1 MKKIIIILFIITSF
15 LAAQEIDTITYKIC
29 INAGHGGHTS
39 NDRPPATPAGYWE
52 SEGNITRALAL
63 ETIFKNYGIVNVNDT
78 TRAKFSI
85 VMTRRHN
92 RASDNLRLSSIC
104 AIANQNY
111 SDWMQSIHSN
121 ATGLTN
127 STRHTTLL
135 LYPGPTGDSRI
146 NGLSGYPKAP
156 QEMALAAI
164 MANNISKALQ
174 TTGTSLAGDWTFY
187 GTNKPYLG
195 VFRTLQVPGTLSEG
209 TFHDYYPETY
219 RLQNLDFRINESWAI
234 AMSFFDQFNLPE
246 PEMANLA
253 GIVRTNEEKVN
264 YPYGSGSDD
273 QYKPV
278 DSIKVTIYPVGS
290 PDSSRIYHGNTT
302 MYIDKYTPQWS
313 QLELYTPINSN
324 DWSAIDNRFDKD
336 YNTGPNYDYY
346 MNGYNNNHGYN
357 RNNGFY
363 LFDSL
368 AYGSYVVIYEAP
380 GFWPDTGSVTIN
392 DSKFFWTKNRF
403 MISSAPPY
411 IKSNTPQANETEHP
425 AWEPIILGFSHAMDT
440 AAVRNGLTLDPP
452 AALIYTWNST
462 NKQLSLAFVGD
473 RLEVETDYT
482 LTLDSDSI
490 TGNRNQHLDGNGD
503 GIGGDDFVLDFT
515 TSPPDIYAPAIDV
528 WFPSKYARHA
538 DLQPII
544 SYTYDEVIN
553 TSVSIADKFRFYRT
567 TGEDIEIPFEFDIYT
582 LNGKSIVSLFPTQEL
597 ERSNSYMRIVN
608 SGISDLFGNTTTSNK
623 TSGLIINSTIP
634 YYADTLVIDAFSPST
649 IAGSWKQPGFSGS
662 TVNLLAGLA
671 SANDRYVNHCNNSSY
686 SMAISYTFDPEA
698 SDGLLRLVHVDGLE
712 TTSGKSFFDQGDV
725 MQSWVFGDGSN
736 NKFRY
741 AVDDPSGTGVSEVSP
756 WFDLDYIGW
765 RLLKWDL
772 RSGINGTWESVSD
785 GTLDGELSFDSFQIE
800 YIDSIG
806 TNEGVIY
813 IEDLVVM
820 TPGGVAIQDTDVPA
834 NFSLEQNYPNP
845 FNPTTAIRYQL
856 PANGNVN
863 LSVYDINGRQ
873 IANLI
878 NQYQSAGTYTVNFNA
893 GPLPSGVY
901 IARLQTELGAI
912 NRKMLLVK

>member
-1 MKKIIIILFIITSF
+1 MKKLIIILFIISSF

-29 INAGHGGHTS
+29 INAGHGGHES
-39 NDRPPATPAGYWE
+39 NDRPPSSPAGYWE
-52 SEGNITRALAL
+52 SEGNLTRLLAL
-63 ETIFKNYGIVNVNDT
+63 ETILKDYGIVDVNDT
-78 TRAKFSI
+78 TRAKFAT

-92 RASDNLRLSSIC
+92 RASDGINLSSI
-104 AIANQNY
+104 AAMANNNHC
-111 SDWMQSIHSN
+111 DWMQSIHSN

-146 NGLSGYPKAP
+146 NGIYGYPKAP
-156 QEMALAAI
+156 QEMALAKI

-174 TTGTSLAGDWTFY
+174 TTGTSLAGDWSFY
-187 GTNKPYLG
+187 GTGKPYLG
-195 VFRTLQVPGTLSEG
+195 VFRTLRVPGTLSEG

-234 AMSFFDQFNLPE
+234 AMSFFNQFNLPI

-253 GIVRTNEEKVN
+253 GIIRTYEEKVN
-264 YPYGSGSDD
+264 YNYASGSND

-278 DSIKVTIYPVGS
+278 DSIKITLYPVGS
-290 PDSSRIYHGNTT
+290 PDSSRIYNGNTT
-302 MYIDKYTPQWS
+302 MYADKYAPQWS
-313 QLELYTPINSN
+313 QITTGSPISSTNWATLDNSS
-324 DWSAIDNRFDKD
+324 D
-336 YNTGPNYDYY
+336 YDYY

-380 GFWPDTGSVTIN
+380 GFWSDTGSVTID
-392 DSKFFWTKNRF
+392 DSKFFWTQNRY
-403 MISSAPPY
+403 MVSSAPPY
-411 IKSNTPQANETEHP
+411 IKTNTPQANATEHP

-440 AAVRNGLTLDPP
+440 AAVRNGLTLDP
-452 AALIYTWNST
+452 AADLIYTWNST
-462 NKQLSLAFVGD
+462 NKQLSLTFVGD
-473 RLEVETDYT
+473 SLEVETDYT
-482 LTLDSDSI
+482 LTLTADSI
-490 TGNRNQHLDGNGD
+490 KGNRDQYLDGNAD
-503 GIGGDDFVLDFT
+503 GIGGDNFVLEFT
-515 TSPPDIYAPAIDV
+515 TSPMDIYAPAIAV
-528 WFPSKYARHA
+528 WFPGKYARHA
-538 DLQPII
+538 DLQPIL
-544 SYTYDEVIN
+544 SFTYNEIIDA
-553 TSVSIADKFRFYRT
+553 SVDYKDKFRFYRT
-567 TGEDIEIPFEFDIYT
+567 SGDDIEIPFEYEVNAV
-582 LNGKSIVSLFPTQEL
+582 NGQSIISLFPTQEL
-597 ERSNSYMRIVN
+597 ERSTSYMRVVN
-608 SGISDLFGNTTTSNK
+608 KGISDLFGNTTTANQ

-649 IAGSWKQPGFSGS
+649 IAGSWKQPSFSGS
-662 TVNLLAGLA
+662 TKNLLAGVA
-671 SANDRYVNHCNNSSY
+671 SANIDHVNHCNNSSY
-686 SMAISYTFDPEA
+686 SMSLSYTFDPDT
-698 SDGLLRLVHVDGLE
+698 SYGFLREWLIG
-712 TTSGKSFFDQGDV
+712 TSTQAGRKFTNESV
-725 MQSWVFGDGSN
+725 MQAWVFGDGSN
-736 NKFRY
+736 NKFRF
-741 AVDDPSGTGVSEVSP
+741 AVDDPSGTGTSEVSP

-772 RSGINGTWESVSD
+772 RAGNNGTWEDVSD
-785 GTLDGELSFDSFQIE
+785 GILDGQLNFDSFQIE
-800 YIDSIG
+800 YIDSLG

-845 FNPTTAIRYQL
+845 FNPTTAISYQL
-856 PANGNVN
+856 SEFTKVN
-863 LSVYDINGRQ
+863 LSVYDIHGRRV
-873 IANLI
+873 ATLI
-878 NQYQSAGTYTVNFNA
+878 NEAQSAGSYSVDFRA